1 MTTTMNAKLN
11 VLDQVMDTVVA
22 PRAESAAVWPDSRTT
37 KPTVRLRRTSARIA
51 APAPAESLW
60 RVTMAEARDGV
71 VERALTWTLMAAGL
85 AGLGWLAYAGLQFL
99 LAWEGLV
106 SWVRAAMV

>member
-11 VLDQVMDTVVA
+11 VLDQVMDTAVA
-22 PRAESAAVWPDSRTT
+22 PRTSPTALRPDSRTPEP
-37 KPTVRLRRTSARIA
+37 KVRLRRVSPRA
-51 APAPAESLW
+51 AVPAPTESLW
-60 RVTMAEARDGV
+60 RVTMAETRDALA
-71 VERALTWTLMAAGL
+71 ERALTWTLMAAGL
-85 AGLGWLAYAGLQFL
+85 AGLGWLAYAGMQFL

>member
-1 MTTTMNAKLN
+1 MNAKLN
-11 VLDQVMDTVVA
+11 VLDQVMDTAVA
-22 PRAESAAVWPDSRTT
+22 PRTSPTALRPDSRTT
-37 KPTVRLRRTSARIA
+37 KPTVRHRRTAPRIA
-51 APAPAESLW
+51 ASAPTESLW

-71 VERALTWTLMAAGL
+71 AERALTWTLMAAGL
-85 AGLGWLAYAGLQFL
+85 TGLGWLAYAGLQFL

>member
-11 VLDQVMDTVVA
+11 VLDQMMDTVVA
-22 PRAESAAVWPDSRTT
+22 PRTKSTALLPDSRTPEP
-37 KPTVRLRRTSARIA
+37 KVRLRRVSPRA
-51 APAPAESLW
+51 AVPAPAESLW
-60 RVTMAEARDGV
+60 RVTMAETRDAIA
-71 VERALTWTLMAAGL
+71 ERALTWTLMAAGL
-85 AGLGWLAYAGLQFL
+85 AGLGWLAYSGMQFL